1 MEGNNLFSDLK
12 LRLSYGTNGNLPT
25 DYYGYMGTYAT
36 TGGYGSEPGIYW
48 SNISNPTLG
57 WEKSHNFNV
66 GLDWTLFNRVTLT
79 FDYYNKL
86 TKDLLFL
93 SPTSYVTGF
102 SSYWNNIGELKN
114 QGLEFS
120 ISSQNIRT
128 KDFTW
133 TTDFNLTKQSIKVNK
148 LPNGDDVQYGDGN
161 MYILREGESM
171 HTFFLPKAK
180 GVNSETGLMEF
191 WIDPE
196 DESKGVTN
204 EYSKAGSTIVGKGV
218 PDWVGGMTNTFR
230 YKDFDLSFMISYQF
244 GADMFDYPGYF
255 LTYSDGVR
263 VGSFNVSKRV
273 AGNYWQKPGDQTEFP
288 RPIYGNP
295 FRSDKFSTRE
305 IISTDNIRVRDITFG
320 WTVPY
325 FKKYISNLRIY
336 FRATNPFL
344 IYNAAKDI
352 DPDVDI
358 NGYRQTD
365 TPTTRQFLFGLN
377 FSF

>member
-1 MEGNNLFSDLK
+1 M
-12 LRLSYGTNGNLPT
+12 
-25 DYYGYMGTYAT
+25 
-36 TGGYGSEPGIYW
+36 
-48 SNISNPTLG
+48 
-57 WEKSHNFNV
+57 
-66 GLDWTLFNRVTLT
+66 DWTLFNRVTLT

-263 VGSFNVSKRV
+263 VVHSMYLSVWLAITGRSQVTRPSSHVLSTVTHSVLISSLPVRLS
-273 AGNYWQKPGDQTEFP
+273 QQTTSAYVTSHSVGLCLTSRSISATCAFISVQ
-288 RPIYGNP
+288 PIH
-295 FRSDKFSTRE
+295 S
-305 IISTDNIRVRDITFG
+305 
-320 WTVPY
+320 
-325 FKKYISNLRIY
+325 
-336 FRATNPFL
+336 
-344 IYNAAKDI
+344 
-352 DPDVDI
+352 
-358 NGYRQTD
+358 
-365 TPTTRQFLFGLN
+365 
-377 FSF
+377 

>member
-1 MEGNNLFSDLK
+1 M
-12 LRLSYGTNGNLPT
+12 
-25 DYYGYMGTYAT
+25 
-36 TGGYGSEPGIYW
+36 
-48 SNISNPTLG
+48 
-57 WEKSHNFNV
+57 
-66 GLDWTLFNRVTLT
+66 
-79 FDYYNKL
+79 
-86 TKDLLFL
+86 
-93 SPTSYVTGF
+93 
-102 SSYWNNIGELKN
+102 
-114 QGLEFS
+114 
-120 ISSQNIRT
+120 
-128 KDFTW
+128 
-133 TTDFNLTKQSIKVNK
+133 
-148 LPNGDDVQYGDGN
+148 PNGDDVQYGDGN

-288 RPIYGNP
+288 RPIYANP

-320 WTVPY
+320 WTLPY